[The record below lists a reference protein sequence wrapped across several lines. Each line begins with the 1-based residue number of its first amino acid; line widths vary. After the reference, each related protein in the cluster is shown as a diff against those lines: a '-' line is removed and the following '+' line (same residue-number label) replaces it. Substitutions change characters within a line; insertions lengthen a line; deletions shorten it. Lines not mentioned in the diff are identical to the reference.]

1 MSGVMM
7 ESSPVSQL
15 NFLDQPHF
23 NGYDR
28 RIRSISLPEP
38 AGGHCQPEIHLPKP
52 LDEPIVAIIGV
63 GYVGLHLVQEFSKHF
78 KVIAFDNSAER
89 VSKLQ
94 RELKGIS
101 TITCTCDQKTLP
113 SATHYLIAVPTPLL
127 PNHQIDTRHFRDA
140 IDTVALYA
148 RPGAT
153 VVVESS
159 VPVGMTR
166 ELMTPVMA
174 RKGLKAGMSPEVS
187 NARLISCRSSFNDR
201 C

>member
-1 MSGVMM
+1 MISGVMM
-7 ESSPVSQL
+7 ESSPVCQL
-15 NFLDQPHF
+15 HYLDQPHF

-28 RIRSISLPEP
+28 KIRSISLPEP
-38 AGGHCQPEIHLPKP
+38 AGDRCQQEIHVVKP
-52 LDEPIVAIIGV
+52 SDDPIVAVIGV
-63 GYVGLHLVQEFSKHF
+63 GYVGLHLVQTFSKHF
-78 KVIAFDNSAER
+78 KVIAFDKSAER
-89 VSKLQ
+89 VSTLQ

-101 TITCTCDQKTLP
+101 TITCTCDQKALT

-127 PNHQIDTRHFRDA
+127 PNNQVDTYCLRDA

-166 ELMTPVMA
+166 ELMTPVMTQ
-174 RKGLKAGMSPEVS
+174 KGLKAGMSPEVIIYP
-187 NARLISCRSSFNDR
+187 LDVL
-201 C
+201 